1 MAEHPKIQ
9 ERLPGFKVSM
19 GYGLHAG
26 WAIEVCNNIDCSLE
40 HVYDS
45 LECSPEHARLGTQ
58 TPIYSTAHP
67 TRLAAIP
74 LKAQD
79 PKPETRNPKPK
90 TRNAAQGA
98 IGSMLKID
106 ASYLSPH
113 VNLAARL
120 ETGTHQFG
128 VDILFSEQVFFAW
141 CVCLVF
147 WPRVQQTSSCCCRGY
162 SKQQQH
168 LLVTKTTTTT
178 PAPLLDPKQ
187 RYSKRAGAVVPWVQQ
202 RGTAKGRGGQVEG
215 MH

>member
-1 MAEHPKIQ
+1 MPCSRALKSHHIKRAVCIRGAAELRAMAEHPKIQ

-26 WAIEVCNNIDCSLE
+26 WAIEVCNCSNNIDCSLE

-90 TRNAAQGA
+90 TRNPKPKTRNPKTQNPKP
-98 IGSMLKID
+98 LNPK
-106 ASYLSPH
+106 P
-113 VNLAARL
+113 
-120 ETGTHQFG
+120 ET
-128 VDILFSEQVFFAW
+128 
-141 CVCLVF
+141 
-147 WPRVQQTSSCCCRGY
+147 
-162 SKQQQH
+162 
-168 LLVTKTTTTT
+168 
-178 PAPLLDPKQ
+178 
-187 RYSKRAGAVVPWVQQ
+187 
-202 RGTAKGRGGQVEG
+202 
-215 MH
+215 